1 MFSPRAACAH
11 RATFPTPAAPNDVR
25 QLLFASFLSQS
36 RLASASPRR
45 HESSTSARPVAV
57 IVRLCYERN
66 YGKILGGVCS
76 TLHDQKDQKYKVQTF
91 FGCVTSKPTSVDK
104 FLFVCVERIQR
115 VNQFASC
122 RACRNH
128 GFFQKR
134 ASRAVT
140 RRGNFDDLRRP
151 GKKANLGPGKKER
164 RHEEIRSL
172 RKILFTFILNTLRV
186 AYIIQ

>member
-1 MFSPRAACAH
+1 MTCASSYLPH
-11 RATFPTPAAPNDVR
+11 SSRNHVWR
-25 QLLFASFLSQS
+25 QHLHVGTS
-36 RLASASPRR
+36 RPRR
-45 HESSTSARPVAV
+45 HDPSPSSCGYATKE
-57 IVRLCYERN
+57 II
-66 YGKILGGVCS
+66 GKILLGRGLFHS
-76 TLHDQKDQKYKVQTF
+76 PRPKYKVQTF

-134 ASRAVT
+134 ASRAGT

-151 GKKANLGPGKKER
+151 GKKANLRPGKKER

>member
-57 IVRLCYERN
+57 IVRLCYERKKLL
-66 YGKILGGVCS
+66 GRFCWGGVCS

-134 ASRAVT
+134 AGT
-140 RRGNFDDLRRP
+140 NDDL
-151 GKKANLGPGKKER
+151 R